1 MRDALHPLHPYF
13 RNPNCVYE
21 ISLMLT
27 VTARWLLLSL
37 WMCSN
42 SQNERREGG
51 GEEAEEKLGQGRM
64 NIRKT
69 GREINVSNS
78 V

>member
-1 MRDALHPLHPYF
+1 
-13 RNPNCVYE
+13 
-21 ISLMLT
+21 
-27 VTARWLLLSL
+27 
-37 WMCSN
+37 MCSN